1 MLDATTLL
9 LLQVHRL
16 SGTLVQAGVYQQQL
30 SNLTLLVAFIDA
42 HKHAQAVLR
51 DHIQVGE
58 EPASSL
64 FVSSFGKSHQFTYYL
79 FIRKGGC
86 ERSSRPH

>member
-1 MLDATTLL
+1 VLDATTLL

-51 DHIQVGE
+51 DHIQVG
-58 EPASSL
+58 
-64 FVSSFGKSHQFTYYL
+64 
-79 FIRKGGC
+79 
-86 ERSSRPH
+86 